1 MRWFILKQKS
11 KGRDIES
18 NNRFRI
24 YNTGQYYNLPST
36 TSISKLHQSFHNL
49 DDLIAGSAAVVA
61 AAPALNT
68 RGKHGTKIH

>member
-1 MRWFILKQKS
+1 MSRNLK
-11 KGRDIES
+11 GEIFES